1 MDGSD
6 CTLLAVTWGTTCWH
20 DVVPDLA
27 H

>member
-20 DVVPDLA
+20 DAVPDLA
-27 H
+27 N

>member
-20 DVVPDLA
+20 DTVPDLA